1 MSAPVLLNAL
11 VHHANPPSA
20 DRLPLIFLHG
30 VFGNANNW
38 AGILR
43 RLHPGYTTVSMDLRN
58 HGASPHTP
66 RMDYPSMAADVL
78 ATLDHLGIGRCSVVG
93 HSMGG
98 KVAMA
103 LAHLAPQRFASVVVE
118 DIAPVAYS
126 DRYSNMIAALLAAP
140 DSLMLSR
147 QQIHDAL
154 TPHVPNPQTLAFLM
168 QNYRRGETR
177 WAWRCNLVAI
187 RDSLADLLGFPD
199 FEPLGART
207 AMQAEAATD
216 RVDSM
221 RTVGTVESEDSVG
234 PEGPVKPK
242 DSVGPEGTLK
252 PKEIMGPENTED
264 LTGAADMT
272 GVGGSGDTA
281 DKAARN
287 AAPKLIPRVTLIAAG
302 PRGLAHDAAGHQAFL
317 QHFPQG
323 EIVTIP
329 EAGHWVHVDAPEAFE
344 ACLLRAI

>member
-11 VHHANPPSA
+11 VHHADPPSA

-38 AGILR
+38 AGILH

-66 RMDYPSMAADVL
+66 RMSYPSMAADVL

-154 TPHVPNPQTLAFLM
+154 TPHVPKPQTLAFLM

-199 FEPLGART
+199 FEPLGAQT

-216 RVDSM
+216 RVDIM
-221 RTVGTVESEDSVG
+221 GTVEPEDSVG
-234 PEGPVKPK
+234 PEGPVN
-242 DSVGPEGTLK
+242 

-264 LTGAADMT
+264 LAGAADMT
-272 GVGGSGDTA
+272 GVGGAGGTPDT
-281 DKAARN
+281 DGRN
-287 AAPKLIPRVTLIAAG
+287 TAPKLIPRVTLIAAG